1 MRVGITFNLKS
12 DYSEPPEAPEDWL
25 EEFDE
30 ESTIDAIR
38 KALVSLGFQTVL
50 IGGGKRAVSFF
61 VKRKVD
67 WVFNIAEGQGSLARE
82 SHIPALCELMGI
94 PYTFASPQT
103 LALCLHKYHTK
114 LVLKSF
120 GVPVPKGFLC
130 PRGEVPFTPP
140 LPFPLIV
147 KPCAEGSSKGL
158 GARSVCRDRS
168 ELVHE
173 VRRVWENYRQPV
185 LVEEFVSGRE
195 ITVAVLG
202 NKSNAE
208 ILGWM
213 EILPRNQDA
222 PFFVYHLECK
232 RNWKTQVEYVY
243 FPALTRREETLL
255 KRYALRAY
263 RVTGCR
269 DAARLDFRLDSQGI
283 PRLLDVNPLPGLNPE
298 HSDLPLIAF
307 SRGMDFPQL
316 IGRIV
321 YEALQ
326 RYPQIAR
333 FALRNSL

>member
-12 DYSEPPEAPEDWL
+12 DYSEPPGAPEDWL

-38 KALVSLGFQTVL
+38 KALVSMGFQTVL
-50 IGGGKRAVSFF
+50 IGGGKGVVSFF
-61 VKRKVD
+61 LKRKVD

-94 PYTFASPQT
+94 PYTFAPPQT

-114 LVLKSF
+114 LVLKSM
-120 GVPVPKGFLC
+120 GIPVPRGFLC
-130 PRGEVPFTPP
+130 LRGEVPPMPP

-158 GARSVCRDRS
+158 RPHSVCWDRS
-168 ELVHE
+168 ELERE
-173 VRRVWENYRQPV
+173 VRRVWENYHQPV

-195 ITVAVLG
+195 FTVAVLG
-202 NKSNAE
+202 NKSNAQV
-208 ILGWM
+208 LGWM
-213 EILPRNQDA
+213 EILPRNRDA
-222 PFFVYHLECK
+222 TLFVYNLECK
-232 RNWKTQVEYVY
+232 RNWRTQVEYVY
-243 FPALTRREETLL
+243 FPSLSRREETLL

-263 RVTGCR
+263 QITGCR

-283 PRLLDVNPLPGLNPE
+283 FRLLEVNPLPGLNPE
-298 HSDLPLIAF
+298 HSDLPMIAL

-326 RYPQIAR
+326 RYPELAR
-333 FALRNSL
+333 FTLRNPV